1 MRYFEFSSQ
10 RNSVL
15 TSVIDKSDVK
25 KKKLKQLCRTRWVE
39 RISSYEN
46 FWELFAE
53 VSLNSK
59 IKYEENAH
67 AKAMQLL

>member
-1 MRYFEFSSQ
+1 MRYFEFSPQ
-10 RNSVL
+10 RSSVL

-25 KKKLKQLCRTRWVE
+25 NKKLKQLCRTRWVE

-53 VSLNSK
+53 VSLNSQMK
-59 IKYEENAH
+59 HKENIY
-67 AKAMQLL
+67 AKPIELM